1 MAEQPRLEQQ
11 PGPEGPQQPE
21 PGAEQPAPSLR
32 SYFGSPKADDDVFSR
47 LTGPGS
53 RSSAMMASQV
63 NLAQVAAPSTA
74 GGVQVAP
81 PGPPQLI
88 QVPEIAPNVEET
100 IAHEMQEAL
109 EYEERRPRF
118 SIGPESAE
126 EVEREVAEVLHQLPA
141 TAGEGAASTPETPEQ
156 SVPEPAAAPSAEQTG
171 LHLDL
176 TPSQT
181 AVTHPRPDPD
191 FDDVTQQVEEV
202 SLADEA
208 PAPVEPTRYPSGTA
222 SLEMDLPATPDDP
235 SMSPAIVDDLTGS
248 LQLHSAETD
257 RQHDAWIPSERTQA
271 VLDSMAHSLPGT
283 FYPSVDSLTLP
294 GCSLQTDLTDPVL
307 ELMVQY
313 MTPTEA
319 RQRSVLTADSVTQ
332 DDRGIRQLIQAGCY
346 RSAVNLTGRLLTNYG
361 QGYGRAGQ
369 LSKHTAN
376 SVQLWFTRLALLVRL
391 RQFAVAEREAQA
403 WGDLDTADLFFQ
415 YYPDLYGGRR
425 GSMVPF
431 SFRVLLAE
439 LPRYMA
445 HYQTSL
451 DRLYQIHSVCQQIT
465 SNLVAGRSEDGS
477 PSDLSEAARQQSLTL
492 WNSRRLKVL
501 FSVVNCCVGMKDYDQ
516 AIECLS
522 QLSSELPRLS
532 AGLRSAVGRVYLQL
546 GNVAAARAAFASVTE
561 AAPASESGHSLQ
573 CQQLINAA
581 LLAIGENDFADAQSQ
596 FERALEL
603 EPQNAAV
610 LTNVAVCLLYR
621 GRLAAAVTLLEDA
634 VFARPELLQETVLLN
649 LCTLYEL
656 QTSKCNRKKVAL
668 LARVGQNRGD
678 GFNVGCLKLQSA
690 A

>member
-1 MAEQPRLEQQ
+1 MAEQPGPGQQ

-141 TAGEGAASTPETPEQ
+141 TAGEGAASTPETPET
-156 SVPEPAAAPSAEQTG
+156 AA
-171 LHLDL
+171 
-176 TPSQT
+176 
-181 AVTHPRPDPD
+181 THPQPDPD

-235 SMSPAIVDDLTGS
+235 SMSPAI
-248 LQLHSAETD
+248 TD

-451 DRLYQIHSVCQQIT
+451 DRLYQIHSVCQQII

-522 QLSSELPRLS
+522 QLSAELPRLS

-561 AAPASESGHSLQ
+561 AAPAGESGHSLQ

-621 GRLAAAVTLLEDA
+621 GRLAAAVTLLEEA

>member
-248 LQLHSAETD
+248 LQLHSAE
-257 RQHDAWIPSERTQA
+257 
-271 VLDSMAHSLPGT
+271 
-283 FYPSVDSLTLP
+283 
-294 GCSLQTDLTDPVL
+294 
-307 ELMVQY
+307 
-313 MTPTEA
+313 
-319 RQRSVLTADSVTQ
+319 
-332 DDRGIRQLIQAGCY
+332 AGCY